1 MRHRIFL
8 LITTVIVVF
17 FTWTD
22 YAYAQKVPIN
32 PNDQTRPIV
41 EIKVRGTDGQ
51 YTPAST
57 ASLYTTSGS
66 LDLLTLATDP
76 QGIYSISIDFL
87 GQSKSCTLSG
97 GAFYN
102 GSFPILGLPA
112 PLKQTLKGDASGN
125 VLTKLPLLATIKT
138 PLTCKVL
145 GNPTQTGYPIG
156 SKVTVQ
162 VVGRN
167 WSSNDQTKTTVKNL
181 TVTLK

>member
-1 MRHRIFL
+1 MF
-8 LITTVIVVF
+8 ITF
-17 FTWTD
+17 TD

-32 PNDQTRPIV
+32 PKDKTPPTV

-57 ASLYTTSGS
+57 ASLSTANGS
-66 LDLLTLATDP
+66 LDLLTLAADP
-76 QGIYSISIDFL
+76 QGIYSIAISFL
-87 GQSKSCTLSG
+87 GQSNSCTLNG

-125 VLTKLPLLATIKT
+125 VITNLPLLATIKT

-162 VVGRN
+162 VVGQN
-167 WSSNDQTKTTVKNL
+167 WSSNDQTKTTLKNL